1 MLRSEGRRTCRPVIS
16 RQPWVRLHR
25 YIGLLTALFLAVAG
39 LTGSIIVFMP
49 ELDTWLNPKLFRA
62 TLSGTVSPVDTL
74 VTEFERAHPALKVS
88 SIRLP
93 PAPGMSAYVFV
104 TPRSGQPP
112 PADDQYFLDP
122 ASGRVLG
129 TRAYGAARLDAA
141 HILPFL
147 RRVHYSLHIP
157 GVWGIWLM
165 GYVALAWTLDCLIAF
180 YLTLPRGRPFWRKW
194 RPSWLLK
201 TGAGSYRINLD
212 LHRASG
218 LWFWPVLALL
228 ALTSIALNLPD
239 QVYRPVLSALLP
251 TSPTLW
257 EQPVPVSPSPFK
269 VGFGET
275 LSRARLE
282 ADRLGW
288 ESKPDIAFAIPEHS
302 LYLVQFS
309 TNQKAG
315 FGASE
320 MWIDGRTGVIIRAD
334 RAGSGKAG
342 DIVDDLVLP
351 IHTGQVAGLAGR
363 IIIFIAGI
371 VIFVLALTGIYIWWR
386 KRMPRVARRQRDA
399 GSRLPRPEGEG
410 GGAYAA
416 AE

>member
-1 MLRSEGRRTCRPVIS
+1 MSRSEGSKTHLPAIG
-16 RQPWVRLHR
+16 RQLWVRLHR
-25 YIGLLTALFLAVAG
+25 YIGLATALFLAVAS

-49 ELDTWLNPKLFRA
+49 ELDAWLNPRLFRA
-62 TLSGTVSPVDTL
+62 AYSGAVLPIDSL
-74 VTEFERAHPALKVS
+74 VMKFERVHPALTVS

-104 TPRSGQPP
+104 TPRPGQPP
-112 PADDQYFLDP
+112 PSDDQYFLDP

-194 RPSWLLK
+194 RPSWRLK
-201 TGAGSYRINLD
+201 AGAGSYRINLD

-228 ALTSIALNLPD
+228 ALTSVALNLPD
-239 QVYRPVLSALLP
+239 QIYRPILSAVLP
-251 TSPTLW
+251 TTPTLW
-257 EQPVPVSPSPFK
+257 ERPTSARTSPFK
-269 VGFGET
+269 IGFGEA
-275 LSRARLE
+275 LRSARLE

-288 ESKPDIAFAIPEHS
+288 ERATPDIAFAMPDRT

-315 FGASE
+315 FGASD
-320 MWIDGRTGVIIRAD
+320 MWIDARTAAIIKAH
-334 RAGSGKAG
+334 RAGSDNAG

-363 IIIFIAGI
+363 IVIFIAGL
-371 VIFVLALTGIYIWWR
+371 VIFILAVTGIYIWWR
-386 KRMPRVARRQRDA
+386 KRMPRVARRRQCSQTA
-399 GSRLPRPEGEG
+399 SSVPE
-410 GGAYAA
+410 
-416 AE
+416 AESIFWR